1 MQPLLS
7 FSTTKPST
15 IGVSTG
21 SKAPIETFPTP
32 RFEGDSG
39 IYSYTFYQG
48 CKIMTIAGV
57 EYIRDC
63 YGKLRRR

>member
-1 MQPLLS
+1 MQNPLS
-7 FSTTKPST
+7 FSTTKPNP

-21 SKAPIETFPTP
+21 SKAPIETFATP

-48 CKIMTIAGV
+48 CKILTISGV
-57 EYIRDC
+57 TYIRDC
-63 YGKLRRR
+63 YGRLRVR